1 MIIST
6 WKILLWLHVL
16 YSRLCLGPVCHYYH
30 HLHTSLLPVHVISGS
45 SAFVCRGRQKD
56 AFNPARPAT
65 EGLSR
70 LKRLLLHQPHML
82 VFYEGTTPWAFNW
95 PEKAAHCCKS
105 NCPPRNNTYFFILI
119 NVPNLGLPQKTDL
132 CDLHPS
138 VHLFF
143 SWLQFQ
149 CLPLNTGTKSNKAVT
164 FWK

>member
-16 YSRLCLGPVCHYYH
+16 YSRLCLGLVCHYH
-30 HLHTSLLPVHVISGS
+30 HLCASLLIVHVISCS
-45 SAFVCRGRQKD
+45 SVFVCRGRQKD
-56 AFNPARPAT
+56 AFIPARPAS

-70 LKRLLLHQPHML
+70 LKHLLLYQPHML
-82 VFYEGTTPWAFNW
+82 VCYEGTTPWAFNW

-105 NCPPRNNTYFFILI
+105 NCPPRNNTYFF
-119 NVPNLGLPQKTDL
+119 V

-138 VHLFF
+138 VHSFF

-149 CLPLNTGTKSNKAVT
+149 CLPLNTETKSNRAVAFRKLQQYLNT
-164 FWK
+164 CFIS

>member
-6 WKILLWLHVL
+6 RQILLWLHVL
-16 YSRLCLGPVCHYYH
+16 YSRLCLGPVCHYH
-30 HLHTSLLPVHVISGS
+30 HLHASLLIVHVISCS
-45 SAFVCRGRQKD
+45 STFVCRGRQKD
-56 AFNPARPAT
+56 AFIPARPVT

-70 LKRLLLHQPHML
+70 LKRLLLHQSRML
-82 VFYEGTTPWAFNW
+82 VFYEGTTPWAFNC

-105 NCPPRNNTYFFILI
+105 NCPPRYNTYFFILI

-138 VHLFF
+138 VHSFF

-149 CLPLNTGTKSNKAVT
+149 CLPLNTEPKINRAVT